1 MFFVLS
7 LRALKK
13 TAAIFFLA
21 ILVFNIWGYRWIF
34 YYLEE
39 KATVRL
45 EQKLDAGDYSES
57 QLVEIKIPL
66 KLPYYTNWKE
76 YEPHYGE
83 AEWEGQHYQFVK
95 RKLSNDTLF
104 LLCIPH
110 TEKTNIQVAAADYFK
125 SMNDLQ
131 HDSMPQK
138 SQQPSMIKLMMSE
151 FLEQK
156 NILEIPESTI
166 SQTNFNS
173 GHFSFQSQFDPLVLG
188 QPPEEL
194 IS

>member
-1 MFFVLS
+1 M
-7 LRALKK
+7 KK
-13 TAAIFFLA
+13 TAAIFLLA

-45 EQKLDAGDYSES
+45 EQKLDAGDYDES
-57 QLVEIKIPL
+57 QLIEIKIPL

-110 TEKTNIQVAAADYFK
+110 IEKTNIQVAAADYFK

-131 HDSMPQK
+131 HDGMPQK
-138 SQQPSMIKLMMSE
+138 SQQPSVIKLMLIILQILY
-151 FLEQK
+151 FLR
-156 NILEIPESTI
+156 
-166 SQTNFNS
+166 
-173 GHFSFQSQFDPLVLG
+173 
-188 QPPEEL
+188 
-194 IS
+194 

>member
-1 MFFVLS
+1 LFFVLS

-34 YYLEE
+34 HYLEE

-45 EQKLDAGDYSES
+45 EEKLDAGDYNES

-83 AEWEGQHYQFVK
+83 AEWDGQHYQFVK

-104 LLCIPH
+104 LLCISH
-110 TEKTNIQVAAADYFK
+110 TEKNNIRGAAVDYFQC
-125 SMNDLQ
+125 MNDLQ
-131 HDSMPQK
+131 HDGMPQK

-151 FLEQK
+151 FLEHK
-156 NILEIPESTI
+156 NVLEIPESNT
-166 SQTNFNS
+166 SQSTFTS
-173 GHFSFQSQFDPLVLG
+173 EYFSFQSQFDPLVSG
-188 QPPEEL
+188 EPPEEL